1 MDLVGYTILIPLV
14 AGAVVRLIPDAL
26 KGVKEGIALIV
37 SALTFYFTIALF
49 RQGFLESG
57 YFGKELFR
65 MDTLSSF
72 VLLFIGFFGLAMVLY
87 SLGFMRNKP
96 NLKQYYSYWLLT
108 LGGAC
113 GAVLAND
120 MILFMTFWGFLGFTL
135 YMLVMTGG
143 PKAAGAAKKTMV
155 IVGGTDAL
163 LVLAVAIV
171 WVMTGSTSM
180 TQESIPTVTGLSAF
194 AFILFA
200 CAAFAKAGAMPFHSW
215 IPDTAE
221 HAPTSVVAYLPASV
235 DKLLGIYLLA
245 RVSLYLFNLTPGMQ
259 LLVLIVGAF
268 TIIAA
273 VMMALVQHD
282 LKRLLSYHAVSQV
295 GYMVLGVAT
304 LNPIGVAGGLFHMV
318 NHAIYKGCLF
328 LCAGSVENE
337 EGTTDLDS
345 LGGLARY
352 MPITFVSCVL
362 AALAISGIPPLNGFV
377 SKWMV
382 YQGIIEMGRTG
393 GYLWVLWLVAAMFGS
408 ALTLASFMKVL
419 HAVFLGIRGR
429 QGGPAPKEAGI
440 WMTIPMLVLAA
451 LCLAFGIFA
460 FAVPLS
466 GFILPAINGV
476 SWLSVPD
483 VSLWLGWWNPGM
495 ATLLIVVGVIFGL
508 VIYTAGRL
516 KGTRSSSMYVGG
528 ELLTPDERVT
538 GTDFYTTVSDMGFF
552 RTIYKWAEARAFDTY
567 DIGRS
572 ISFYFIKGFRAAHT
586 GILPEYLT
594 WSLAGLLV
602 LVILLL
608 R

>member
-1 MDLVGYTILIPLV
+1 MDLVGYTILIPLI
-14 AGAVVRLIPDAL
+14 AGAIVRIIPDSL
-26 KGVKEGIALIV
+26 KGLKEGIALAV
-37 SALTFYFTIALF
+37 SALTFFFTIALF
-49 RQGFLESG
+49 RQGFVESG
-57 YFGKELFR
+57 YFGKILFR
-65 MDTLSSF
+65 LDTLSSF
-72 VLLFIGFFGLAMVLY
+72 VLLFIGFFGLVMVLY
-87 SLGFMRNKP
+87 SLGFMRGKP
-96 NLKQYYSYWLLT
+96 NLKEYYSYWLLT

-120 MILFMTFWGFLGFTL
+120 MLLFMTFWGFLGLTL
-135 YMLVMTGG
+135 YMLVMTSG
-143 PKAAGAAKKTMV
+143 PKSAAAAKKTVV

-163 LVLAVAIV
+163 LMLAVAIV
-171 WVMTGSTSM
+171 WVMTGSTSL
-180 TQESIPTVTGLSAF
+180 TQGSIPTVTGLSAF

-215 IPDTAE
+215 IPDMAE
-221 HAPTSVVAYLPASV
+221 HAPTSVVAYLPASI

-259 LLVLIVGAF
+259 LMVLIVGAF

-328 LCAGSVENE
+328 LCAGSVEKQ

-352 MPITFVSCVL
+352 MPITFVTCVF

-382 YQGIIEMGRTG
+382 YQGIIEMGQQG

-429 QGGPAPKEAGI
+429 KDGPVPREVGLAMA
-440 WMTIPMLVLAA
+440 IPMIALAV

-460 FAVPLS
+460 FSIPLS
-466 GFILPAINGV
+466 GFIVPAINSV

-483 VSLWLGWWNPGM
+483 VSQWLGWWSPGM
-495 ATLLIVVGVIFGL
+495 ATLFIVVGVAFGL
-508 VIYTAGRL
+508 AVYLAGRL
-516 KGTRSSSMYVGG
+516 KGARSSSMYVGG
-528 ELLTPDERVT
+528 EILEPEVRVT
-538 GTDFYTTVSDMGFF
+538 GTDFYATVSDMGFLSSM
-552 RTIYKWAEARAFDTY
+552 YKRAEAKAFDTY
-567 DIGRS
+567 DIGRKV
-572 ISFYFIKGFRAAHT
+572 SFYFIKGFRAVHT
-586 GILPEYLT
+586 GVLPEYLT
-594 WSLAGLLV
+594 WTLAGLLV

>member
-1 MDLVGYTILIPLV
+1 MDLVGYTILIPLA
-14 AGAVVRLIPDAL
+14 AGAIVRLVPDAF
-26 KGVKEGIALIV
+26 KGLKEGIALVV

-49 RQGFLESG
+49 REGFVESG
-57 YFGKELFR
+57 YFGKMLFR

-72 VLLFIGFFGLAMVLY
+72 VLLFIGFFGLVMVLY
-87 SLGFMRNKP
+87 SLGFMRGKG
-96 NLKQYYSYWLLT
+96 NLKEYYSYWLLT

-120 MILFMTFWGFLGFTL
+120 MILFVTFWGFLGFTL

-171 WVMTGSTSM
+171 WVMTGSTSL

-215 IPDTAE
+215 IPDAAE

-245 RVSLYLFNLTPGMQ
+245 RISLYLFNLTPGMQ

-328 LCAGSVENE
+328 LCAGSVEKE

-352 MPITFVSCVL
+352 MPITFVTCLL

-382 YQGIIEMGRTG
+382 YQGIIEMGRGG

-419 HAVFLGIRGR
+419 HAVFLGIRER
-429 QGGPAPKEAGI
+429 KAGGDPKEVGLA
-440 WMTIPMLVLAA
+440 MAIPMIVLAT

-460 FAVPLS
+460 FSIPLS
-466 GFILPAINGV
+466 GFILPAINGI

-483 VSLWLGWWNPGM
+483 VSQWLGWWSPGM
-495 ATLLIVVGVIFGL
+495 ATLFIVAGVGIGLI
-508 VIYTAGRL
+508 IYLAGRL
-516 KGTRSSSMYVGG
+516 KGTRTSSMYVGG
-528 ELLTPDERVT
+528 EILEPEVRVT

-552 RTIYKWAEARAFDTY
+552 STMYRWAEARTFDTY

-594 WSLAGLLV
+594 WTLAGLLV
-602 LVILLL
+602 LVLILL

>member
-1 MDLVGYTILIPLV
+1 MDLVGYTILIPIA
-14 AGAVVRLIPDAL
+14 AGAIVRLVPDAF
-26 KGVKEGIALIV
+26 KGLKEGIALVV

-49 RQGFLESG
+49 RQGFVESG
-57 YFGKELFR
+57 YFGKMVFR

-72 VLLFIGFFGLAMVLY
+72 VLLFIGFFGLVMVLY
-87 SLGFMRNKP
+87 SLGFMRGKA
-96 NLKQYYSYWLLT
+96 NLKEYYSYWLLT
-108 LGGAC
+108 LGAAC

-120 MILFMTFWGFLGFTL
+120 MILFMTFWGFLGLTL

-143 PKAAGAAKKTMV
+143 PRASAAAKKTMV

-171 WVMTGSTSM
+171 WIMTGSTSL
-180 TQESIPTVTGLSAF
+180 TQASIPTVTGLSAF

-259 LLVLIVGAF
+259 LMVLIVGAF

-304 LNPIGVAGGLFHMV
+304 LNPIGVAGGLFHMI

-328 LCAGSVENE
+328 LCAGSVEKV

-352 MPITFVSCVL
+352 MPITFVTCVA

-382 YQGIIEMGRTG
+382 YQGIIEMGRHG
-393 GYLWVLWLVAAMFGS
+393 GHLWVLWLVAAMFGS

-419 HAVFLGIRGR
+419 HAVFLGVRG
-429 QGGPAPKEAGI
+429 GKDGAAPREVGLA
-440 WMTIPMLVLAA
+440 MAIPMIVLAT

-460 FAVPLS
+460 FSIPLS

-483 VSLWLGWWNPGM
+483 VSLWLGWWSPGL
-495 ATLLIVVGVIFGL
+495 ATIFIVIGVAFGL
-508 VIYTAGRL
+508 IIYLAGRL
-516 KGTRSSSMYVGG
+516 KGTKSSSMYVGG
-528 ELLTPDERVT
+528 EILDAEVRVT
-538 GTDFYTTVSDMGFF
+538 GTDFYTTVSDMGFLHTMY
-552 RTIYKWAEARAFDTY
+552 RWAEARAFDTY
-567 DIGRS
+567 DIGRG
-572 ISFYFIKGFRAAHT
+572 ISFYFIRGLRATHT

-594 WSLAGLLV
+594 WTLAGLLV
-602 LVILLL
+602 LVIILL

>member
-1 MDLVGYTILIPLV
+1 
-14 AGAVVRLIPDAL
+14 
-26 KGVKEGIALIV
+26 
-37 SALTFYFTIALF
+37 
-49 RQGFLESG
+49 
-57 YFGKELFR
+57 
-65 MDTLSSF
+65 
-72 VLLFIGFFGLAMVLY
+72 
-87 SLGFMRNKP
+87 
-96 NLKQYYSYWLLT
+96 
-108 LGGAC
+108 
-113 GAVLAND
+113 
-120 MILFMTFWGFLGFTL
+120 MTFWGFLGLTL

-171 WVMTGSTSM
+171 WVMTGSTSL

-259 LLVLIVGAF
+259 LMVLIVGAF

-304 LNPIGVAGGLFHMV
+304 LNPIGVAGGLFHMI

-382 YQGIIEMGRTG
+382 YQGIIEMGRSG
-393 GYLWVLWLVAAMFGS
+393 GYIWVLWLVAAMFGS

-429 QGGPAPKEAGI
+429 QGGAVPKEAGLA
-440 WMTIPMLVLAA
+440 MAIPMLVLAA

-483 VSLWLGWWNPGM
+483 ISLWLGWWSPGM
-495 ATLLIVVGVIFGL
+495 ATLLIVVGVVFGL
-508 VIYTAGRL
+508 MIYLAGRL
-516 KGTRSSSMYVGG
+516 KGTRTSSMYVGG
-528 ELLTPDERVT
+528 EILTPEERVT

-552 RTIYKWAEARAFDTY
+552 STMYRWAESRAFDTY

-572 ISFYFIKGFRAAHT
+572 ISFYFIRGFRAAHT